1 MRYIS
6 HVRQTRLLD
15 RTAREDLRA
24 FPQPVRYKAGVQ
36 LRAVQRGEDPADFK
50 PMSTVGR
57 GTFEIRIRTGGTY
70 RIFYVAKFE
79 EAVYVLHAF
88 QKKTQ
93 RTSGQDIEVGRQRYK
108 EMLRH
113 REEQR
118 RD

>member
-1 MRYIS
+1 MSDKAIYWIGS
-6 HVRQTRLLD
+6 
-15 RTAREDLRA
+15 ARDDLRS
-24 FPQPVRYKAGVQ
+24 FPQEARYKAGVQ
-36 LRAVQRGEDPADFK
+36 LRAIQRGEDPADFK
-50 PMSTVGR
+50 PMHTVGR
-57 GTFEIRIRTGGTY
+57 STFEIRVRTGDAY

-93 RTSGQDIEVGRQRYK
+93 KTSRQDLEIGRQRYR

-118 RD
+118 EE